1 MKRIKNIHMVEH
13 RKNHILFEVVL
24 KEDLIEDGIE
34 MTEQAT
40 FSVAMGY
47 PNDWTSN
54 VKTPNRNFIDI
65 NSMDVNVVKKFCELV
80 ANGVISDDGSVYSFD
95 EDTIKALNI
104 PTERSSK

>member
-1 MKRIKNIHMVEH
+1 MKEH
-13 RKNHILFEVVL
+13 RKNHILFDVVFECE
-24 KEDLIEDGIE
+24 KTEDLIV
-34 MTEQAT
+34 

-54 VKTPNRNFIDI
+54 VKTPNENFIDI

-104 PTERSSK
+104 PTERSSNEI